1 MNGQLEQSATD
12 ALSKSAW
19 IASGGTTSA
28 WIATLLGYLTPIVG
42 FLATVVGIIFMI
54 VLHKKRKKI
63 MEKESTLLDLQ
74 IAEHRRRL
82 ASEID

>member
-1 MNGQLEQSATD
+1 MNGQLQQNATD
-12 ALSKSAW
+12 ALLKPAL

-28 WIATLLGYLTPIVG
+28 WVATWLGYLTPIIG
-42 FLATVVGIIFMI
+42 SLATVVGIIFMI

-63 MEKESTLLDLQ
+63 MDKESTLLDLQ

-82 ASEID
+82 ADG

>member
-1 MNGQLEQSATD
+1 MNEQLQQSATD

-19 IASGGTTSA
+19 VASGGTTSA
-28 WIATLLGYLTPIVG
+28 WVATWLGYLTPVVG
-42 FLATVVGIIFMI
+42 FAATVFGIIFMI
-54 VLHKKRKKI
+54 VLHKKRKGI